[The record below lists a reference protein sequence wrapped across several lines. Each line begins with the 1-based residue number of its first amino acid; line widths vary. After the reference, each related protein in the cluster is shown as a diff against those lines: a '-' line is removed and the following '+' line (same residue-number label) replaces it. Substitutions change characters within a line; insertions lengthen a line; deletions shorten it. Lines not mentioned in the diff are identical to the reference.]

1 MGVVASG
8 SQAASHEQL
17 VDAFLGIP
25 NKNALAWSV
34 LDEKSERAIS
44 TAIALS
50 ANTRAGVRVA
60 CVEHQRLDLVFMDG
74 RTVHTT
80 YQAKA
85 AYLSDYTEKRIAKR
99 DIWLGE
105 ILNEDF
111 GKLAA
116 RNERISSVRA
126 SGCLFYLYEVAD
138 PSRQMKYARPS
149 NEHSAAEAI
158 EIMRS
163 LVRGRFNSSHVID
176 CGKAD
181 GTNVQVHLVIF
192 DPMLA

>member
-1 MGVVASG
+1 MAK
-8 SQAASHEQL
+8 SQAASHGQL

-25 NKNALAWSV
+25 DKNALAWSV
-34 LDEKSERAIS
+34 LDEKSERAVS
-44 TAIALS
+44 TAIAWS
-50 ANTRAGVRVA
+50 ANKRAGVRVA
-60 CVEHQRLDLVFMDG
+60 CVEHQRLDLVFMEG

-85 AYLSDYTEKRIAKR
+85 AYLSDYTKKRVAKH
-99 DIWLGE
+99 DIWLGD

-111 GKLAA
+111 GKLEA
-116 RNERISSVRA
+116 RNNRLGSVA

-149 NEHSAAEAI
+149 HEHSAAEAI
-158 EIMRS
+158 EVMRS

-176 CGKAD
+176 CGEAD

-192 DPMLA
+192 DPTHV